1 MGEVDNKHKMNLQI
15 LLLLGLL
22 SAAPAPTTKRFYKY
36 LTRVYHIIEKN
47 RDWYEDLLENKVSD
61 HQFTKIFNFCS
72 SDANFMTPAE
82 LRSCFGL
89 SRERI
94 SSSHNDQVDD
104 FLESFWH
111 LIDTDDDNRLNM
123 KEWKHTL
130 FAFTY
135 TNALVA
141 MRGFDINKNN
151 YLDENERQ

>member
-1 MGEVDNKHKMNLQI
+1 
-15 LLLLGLL
+15 
-22 SAAPAPTTKRFYKY
+22 
-36 LTRVYHIIEKN
+36 
-47 RDWYEDLLENKVSD
+47 
-61 HQFTKIFNFCS
+61 
-72 SDANFMTPAE
+72 MTPSE

-94 SSSHNDQVDD
+94 SASHNNQVDE

-135 TNALVA
+135 TNAL
-141 MRGFDINKNN
+141 
-151 YLDENERQ
+151 

>member
-1 MGEVDNKHKMNLQI
+1 
-15 LLLLGLL
+15 
-22 SAAPAPTTKRFYKY
+22 
-36 LTRVYHIIEKN
+36 
-47 RDWYEDLLENKVSD
+47 
-61 HQFTKIFNFCS
+61 
-72 SDANFMTPAE
+72 MTPAE

-135 TNALVA
+135 TNALWV
-141 MRGFDINKNN
+141 MHKSQLTDY
-151 YLDENERQ
+151 YLKCCDAWLWHQQEQLFGREWTSKFACIYTGTDDTHLIDAEFICLELIAPRKFGNWCRFWRSVGKVRNPFTRHGG